1 MASEEGLFCMTLIV
15 VHCYSGWN
23 KVIRGVP
30 EWSVLG
36 PLFFL
41 IYINDLPGMINQI
54 SLPTLFADD
63 TYIIWIHHNSNLLIK
78 NRGNTIENKQ
88 MVSSK
93 FINIKFK

>member
-1 MASEEGLFCMTLIV
+1 MFPGTSAL
-15 VHCYSGWN
+15 YSTFSN
-23 KVIRGVP
+23 TNI
-30 EWSVLG
+30 G

-63 TYIIWIHHNSNLLIK
+63 TNIICVHHNQNLFNKK

-93 FINIKFK
+93 FVNIKS